1 MELDLTT
8 FLMEVVNFLIL
19 VWIMNR
25 ILYKPV
31 LGIIAARQERMERTR
46 SEAERLRE
54 EATRLEQT
62 FQGRL
67 ASWDSEKAE
76 LRRRLQAEI
85 AADRQRLA
93 ADLDAELAGMREK
106 ARVAEERRTEELV
119 RLSEERAI
127 ANAGRFASRLLTR
140 LATPELGMRLLE
152 MLLEDLAGLPDE
164 QRRAIA
170 ETLDGE
176 DVLVG
181 VTSAHILG
189 EDARKTFEARFL
201 DVFPTAGRL
210 RFTEDASLLAGVRVT
225 AGPWNL
231 AANLR
236 DELAFFRGGVN
247 GP

>member
-54 EATRLEQT
+54 EASRLEQT

-85 AADRQRLA
+85 AADRERLA

-176 DVLVG
+176 DALVG

>member
-19 VWIMNR
+19 VWLMNR

-54 EATRLEQT
+54 EAIRLEQT

-76 LRRRLQAEI
+76 LRRQLQAEI

-152 MLLEDLAGLPDE
+152 MLLEDLAKLPDE

-170 ETLDGE
+170 ETIDGE
-176 DVLVG
+176 DGQTG

>member
-85 AADRQRLA
+85 GADRRRLA
-93 ADLDAELAGMREK
+93 AGLDAELDGMREK
-106 ARVAEERRTEELV
+106 ARVAEERRIEELV

-152 MLLEDLAGLPDE
+152 MLLEDLTGLPAG
-164 QRRAIA
+164 QRRAIT

-189 EDARKTFEARFL
+189 EDARKTIEARFL